1 MTDQP
6 HDRDTKEGTGALN
19 GKSEPLA
26 YYAYLLRLW
35 RVTEMGRP
43 PPKGQP
49 AVWRASLQAARN
61 NEILGFASLDGL
73 FDFLRRQMHMSPDG
87 DADEDEATAQ
97 QCVR

>member
-6 HDRDTKEGTGALN
+6 HDRDVKKGTGALN
-19 GKSEPLA
+19 SKSEPPA

-43 PPKGQP
+43 PPEGQP

-61 NEILGFASLDGL
+61 GEILGFASLDEL
-73 FDFLRRQMHMSPDG
+73 FDFLRSQTRMSPDG
-87 DADEDEATAQ
+87 DADEDEATA
-97 QCVR
+97 